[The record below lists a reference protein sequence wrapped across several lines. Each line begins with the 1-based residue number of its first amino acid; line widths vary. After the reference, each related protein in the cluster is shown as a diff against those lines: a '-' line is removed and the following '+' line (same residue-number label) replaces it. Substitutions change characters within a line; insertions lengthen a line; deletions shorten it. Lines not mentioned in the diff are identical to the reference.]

1 MSDLD
6 ACDKG
11 RQFCPQVVNGEFQRE
26 AMRHVLGKTLSN
38 NLWFKFEISCLK
50 IGKVLLT
57 ECYVYWMKHLLV
69 SSNIFKLL
77 THILLTI
84 WMRYLCSVIVS
95 TEKLFWVLKWQK
107 AKRTNT
113 KWKLWQFSN
122 NCWRKMKTECNEHI
136 NIYVKQVSD
145 VNTVKEAMMQYLN
158 KTEETYVHRNWTL
171 THMAY
176 GSIHIRTVWKSP
188 LSIKE
193 MYMCDYVSV

>member
-122 NCWRKMKTECNEHI
+122 NCWRKMKTGMQRTYQHI
-136 NIYVKQVSD
+136 CQTSKWCEYSKRGNDAISEQNWRNICSQKLD
-145 VNTVKEAMMQYLN
+145 
-158 KTEETYVHRNWTL
+158 TY
-171 THMAY
+171 AY
-176 GSIHIRTVWKSP
+176 GIWFNPH
-188 LSIKE
+188 
-193 MYMCDYVSV
+193 